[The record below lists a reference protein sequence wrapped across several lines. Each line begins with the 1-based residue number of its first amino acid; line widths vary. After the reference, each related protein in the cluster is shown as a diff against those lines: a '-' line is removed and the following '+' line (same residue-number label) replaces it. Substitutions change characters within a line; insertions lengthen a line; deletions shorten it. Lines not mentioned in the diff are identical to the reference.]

1 MFSSRTGFSR
11 RPSDWALRV
20 ERCRRERS
28 DLVDLT
34 RSNPTDAGIA
44 YAGQAI
50 LRALGDARG
59 LRYQPAPFGLPS
71 ARVAV
76 AERFAERG
84 IGVSPERIVLTA
96 GTSEAY
102 GVLFK
107 LLCDPGDELLVAAPS
122 YPLLEHLAA
131 FEAVHLVPY
140 PLGYDGAWHIDLDA
154 LRRARTDRCRALVV
168 VSPNNPTG
176 SYLKRD
182 ELAAIGELGLPIV
195 SDEVFVS
202 YAFGEDPRRARSVLE
217 AGGVLS
223 FALGG
228 LSKLAG
234 LPQLK
239 LAWMALGGPEA
250 LVGEALGRLELIQDA
265 YLSVA
270 TPVQLALPSLFETR
284 SVAEGAIRERCAKNL
299 SALERAVRDSAAT
312 LLFAE
317 GGWYATLRLP
327 NTHSERDW
335 VVGLLETEGVLVDPG
350 WLFDFGS
357 EPYVVLSLLTPEA
370 EFSRGVERLVRHV
383 QASA

>member
-1 MFSSRTGFSR
+1 VFSSRTGFSR
-11 RPSDWALRV
+11 QRSDWALGV
-20 ERCRRERS
+20 ERCRREGS
-28 DLVDLT
+28 DLLDLT
-34 RSNPTDAGIA
+34 RSNPTEVGIP
-44 YAGQAI
+44 YAGDAI

-59 LRYQPAPFGLPS
+59 LGYEPAPFGLPS
-71 ARVAV
+71 ARAAV
-76 AERFAERG
+76 ARHFSERG
-84 IGVSPERIVLTA
+84 LAVSTDRIVLTA
-96 GTSEAY
+96 GTSEGY
-102 GVLFK
+102 GALFK
-107 LLCDPGDELLVAAPS
+107 LLCDPGDEVLVAAPS

-131 FEAVHLVPY
+131 FEAVRLVPY
-140 PLGYDGAWHIDLDA
+140 PLAYDGAWHVDVNA
-154 LRRARTDRCRALVV
+154 VRRARTARCRALVV

-182 ELAAIGELGLPIV
+182 ELGALAELGLPIV
-195 SDEVFVS
+195 SDEVFAS
-202 YAFGEDPRRARSVLE
+202 YAFGEDERRARSALE
-217 AGGVLS
+217 AGDVLS

-250 LVGEALGRLELIQDA
+250 QVSEALGRLELIQDA
-265 YLSVA
+265 LLSVA

-284 SVAEGAIRERCAKNL
+284 HVAEGAIRERCARNL
-299 SALERAVRDSAAT
+299 RALERAVQGSAVT

-327 NTHSERDW
+327 STKSERDW
-335 VVGLLETEGVLVDPG
+335 VFGLLEAEGVLVDPG

-357 EPYVVLSLLTPEA
+357 EPYVVLSLLTPESD
-370 EFSRGVERLVRHV
+370 FSSGVERLVRHV